1 MRYTPREEG
10 GDTPQLHPRQ
20 VEVQGWFGKQ
30 VRRHTHSRTDEDE
43 GYELLKRFLDKE
55 LGEKKIYKMISRW
68 EMLEDCERSQ
78 GESTQAF
85 VDRYVRAYEAA
96 KSVCGVTIPPQMK
109 AFMLLRR
116 LRVKDEIRR
125 ALILSKLDHERE
137 EEMYDQ
143 METQILEVMG
153 GGPGR
158 RTTSRGLTRREAYI
172 LYILCCSR
180 DIVSTQASQH
190 SLSTGNSTD

>member
-1 MRYTPREEG
+1 MR
-10 GDTPQLHPRQ
+10 
-20 VEVQGWFGKQ
+20 V
-30 VRRHTHSRTDEDE
+30 E

-125 ALILSKLDHERE
+125 ALILS
-137 EEMYDQ
+137 
-143 METQILEVMG
+143 
-153 GGPGR
+153 
-158 RTTSRGLTRREAYI
+158 
-172 LYILCCSR
+172 
-180 DIVSTQASQH
+180 
-190 SLSTGNSTD
+190 

>member
-1 MRYTPREEG
+1 M
-10 GDTPQLHPRQ
+10 
-20 VEVQGWFGKQ
+20 
-30 VRRHTHSRTDEDE
+30 
-43 GYELLKRFLDKE
+43 KRFLDKE

-68 EMLEDCERSQ
+68 EMLEDCERTQ

-85 VDRYVRAYEAA
+85 VDRYVRAFEAA
-96 KSVCGVTIPPQMK
+96 KSVFCVTIPPQMK

-143 METQILEVMG
+143 IETQILEVMG

-158 RTTSRGLTRREAYI
+158 RTTSRGLTRREVMSNATDES
-172 LYILCCSR
+172 CHATEDSR
-180 DIVSTQASQH
+180 REQGPPNRKRWEMERQSDGDGKLMNRAGPDGKPMTCH
-190 SLSTGNSTD
+190 R